1 MAGRPKYDAV
11 TLAHARVRDATI
23 RCVVLLD
30 FEDDGVWLGFDDADV
45 RLEQAELRVE
55 PPAWSGGWLARALK
69 AASLR
74 VARLALRVLEHY
86 AMDYAER
93 VINIELEKYRTRLL
107 LWSDTHESVA
117 AAIDRVNAA
126 VEKAMA
132 ATATAA
138 PPPPGDSEFARQA
151 SC

>member
-1 MAGRPKYDAV
+1 M
-11 TLAHARVRDATI
+11 
-23 RCVVLLD
+23 
-30 FEDDGVWLGFDDADV
+30 
-45 RLEQAELRVE
+45 
-55 PPAWSGGWLARALK
+55 
-69 AASLR
+69 
-74 VARLALRVLEHY
+74 LEHY

-138 PPPPGDSEFARQA
+138 PPPPGDSGFARRRRVRQA
-151 SC
+151 Y